1 MMHRMGVQSNT
12 FLQGFCLLLLA
23 ILVSFSASSQITITD
38 ADMPSA
44 GDVFFL
50 DNAVPD
56 LTIDLSQTGTNQQ
69 WDFSNLSLLTSTGDT
84 FIAADDLPLTYWLFF
99 LSSNLAEK
107 SALSFSSDLITL
119 EDIYTVYK
127 KSSSQYQ
134 IDGYAGTFSGIPL
147 PVVYGS
153 KDVVYRFPLNYGN
166 MDSADADVTFSIPG
180 LVYFSQERHRV
191 NEVDG
196 WGTVITP
203 VGTYDALRV
212 KSTITD
218 VDSFYVDTLGGG
230 YQLTVKSYEYKWL
243 ATDKGIPVVQINA
256 TDVAGIPVISQI
268 LYQDTALQ
276 SGIKEPNGTSA
287 LQITPNPAMEV
298 ITVKIN
304 SDLPSHY
311 IIYNSAGAVVAAG
324 VERRSMQLDVSKWP
338 SGIYRAV
345 VLNSGRLLSSSFV
358 IAR

>member
-1 MMHRMGVQSNT
+1 MMLRVSVQSTT
-12 FLQGFCLLLLA
+12 FLLGLSLLLSA
-23 ILVSFSASSQITITD
+23 IFVSSSAISQITITD
-38 ADMPSA
+38 ADMPAA

-50 DNAVPD
+50 DSAVPD
-56 LTIDLSQTGTNQQ
+56 LTIDLSQTGANQQ
-69 WDFSNLSLLTSTGDT
+69 WDFSNLSLLTSDGDT
-84 FIAADDLPLTYWLFF
+84 FIAADDLPLTYGLFF

-147 PVVYGS
+147 PVVYAS

-166 MDSADADVTFSIPG
+166 TDSADADVAFSIPG

-196 WGTVITP
+196 WGTVTTP
-203 VGTYDALRV
+203 VGIYDVLRV

-243 ATDKGIPVVQINA
+243 AANKGIPVLQINA

-276 SGIKEPNGTSA
+276 SGIKEPTGAST
-287 LQITPNPAMEV
+287 LQIVPNPAADV
-298 ITVKIN
+298 ITMKFN
-304 SDLPSHY
+304 SDLPSPY
-311 IIYNSAGAVVAAG
+311 IIYNAAGAVMTSGA
-324 VERRSMQLDVSKWP
+324 ERRSAQLDVSKWP

-345 VLNSGRLLSSSFV
+345 ALNSGRLLSSSFV